1 MTNKRPN
8 SAYII
13 LRVKTYELLKKLA
26 AQLDEPM
33 TFVVQ
38 RALELLDKDLNK

>member
-1 MTNKRPN
+1 MTTKRPN

-13 LRVKTYELLKKLA
+13 LRIKTYELLKKLA
-26 AQLDEPM
+26 AHFDEPM

-38 RALELLDKDLNK
+38 RALELLDKEVNK